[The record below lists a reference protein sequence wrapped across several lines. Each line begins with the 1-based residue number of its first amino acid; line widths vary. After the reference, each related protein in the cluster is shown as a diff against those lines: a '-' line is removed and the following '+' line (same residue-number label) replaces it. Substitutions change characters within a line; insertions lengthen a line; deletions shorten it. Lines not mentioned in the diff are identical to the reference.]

1 MANLGQG
8 ALASGGSRRALVGF
22 FISGLL
28 LAFLGAILLA
38 WEHHL
43 TSDYGVVGL
52 YFVGLITGMMIAVW
66 ASRRLLAKRGIRW
79 TLSFACG
86 LAGVAFLFLAF
97 FSPPWP
103 YLLRVF
109 GMALVGFAAGLLHTA
124 IFTNISP
131 MYRHD
136 PAATVN
142 LAGMLFGLGCLFVTV
157 LIAGVFY
164 MYNAPTMQVWI
175 AIVPALFGWMY
186 WKSPV
191 EHEPELPE
199 EAPHAILQEIR
210 SPAAVLFAL
219 VLFFQLGNEWAIAGW
234 LPLFLTQRLGISPA
248 TALWMLALYWSAL
261 LIGRV
266 VSQAIL
272 TQVRHSRLLLT
283 TVACA
288 ILGCVILIATD
299 NRFGAISGVLLV
311 GAAFA
316 PIYPLM
322 VEKIG
327 DRFPSYHP
335 GQYNGIF
342 SLAMAGGLLAPCSL
356 GYFASALGLQF
367 VMALPLMGS
376 VVVFFLLLLVWLESR
391 FSLSK
396 R

>member
-1 MANLGQG
+1 MC
-8 ALASGGSRRALVGF
+8 S
-22 FISGLL
+22 
-28 LAFLGAILLA
+28 
-38 WEHHL
+38 
-43 TSDYGVVGL
+43 SDL
-52 YFVGLITGMMIAVW
+52 
-66 ASRRLLAKRGIRW
+66 
-79 TLSFACG
+79 
-86 LAGVAFLFLAF
+86 
-97 FSPPWP
+97 
-103 YLLRVF
+103 
-109 GMALVGFAAGLLHTA
+109 
-124 IFTNISP
+124 
-131 MYRHD
+131 
-136 PAATVN
+136 
-142 LAGMLFGLGCLFVTV
+142 
-157 LIAGVFY
+157 
-164 MYNAPTMQVWI
+164 
-175 AIVPALFGWMY
+175 
-186 WKSPV
+186 
-191 EHEPELPE
+191 
-199 EAPHAILQEIR
+199 
-210 SPAAVLFAL
+210 LFAL

-342 SLAMAGGLLAPCSL
+342 SLAMAEIGRAH
-356 GYFASALGLQF
+356 
-367 VMALPLMGS
+367 V
-376 VVVFFLLLLVWLESR
+376 
-391 FSLSK
+391 
-396 R
+396 